1 MSTTVAQAVTEFT
14 TTYFRFTDPGG
25 HREAGFEAVLGS
37 WPIWPMSVSNC
48 SMFRML
54 RISCS

>member
-14 TTYFRFTDPGG
+14 TTYFLFTDPGG

-37 WPIWPMSVSNC
+37 WPIGP
-48 SMFRML
+48 
-54 RISCS
+54 